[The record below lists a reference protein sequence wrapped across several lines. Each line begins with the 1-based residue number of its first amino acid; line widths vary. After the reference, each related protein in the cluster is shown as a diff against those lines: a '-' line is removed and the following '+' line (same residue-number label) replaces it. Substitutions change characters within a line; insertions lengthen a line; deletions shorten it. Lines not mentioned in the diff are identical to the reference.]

1 MFASILA
8 FAKKNKIL
16 SAVIALFLLPL
27 LAAALLVLWF
37 FIARLDFGYPGGEIN
52 FVGMT
57 RSEVLEFVAKE
68 CEKNSSG
75 KIILSIPQGM
85 SCKCTMYKY
94 YNTLGEIPADE
105 NIMRSRFL
113 GVNYRSRMMS
123 NYQQELEFDSN
134 NIVVRQKIS
143 RYLDG
148 P

>member
-1 MFASILA
+1 
-8 FAKKNKIL
+8 
-16 SAVIALFLLPL
+16 
-27 LAAALLVLWF
+27 
-37 FIARLDFGYPGGEIN
+37 
-52 FVGMT
+52 
-57 RSEVLEFVAKE
+57 
-68 CEKNSSG
+68 
-75 KIILSIPQGM
+75 
-85 SCKCTMYKY
+85 MYKY